1 MYTLGKKFTI
11 DPVHLK
17 VDRLSINEI
26 NKTPYR
32 YDIINFLIENFNRE
46 TNYLEIGVRNP
57 VFNFDKIKATY
68 KYSVDPC
75 IEIKGVDIDFE
86 LTSDSFFEKLRDGK
100 ILSNNIKF
108 DVIFIDGLH
117 LAEQVIKDILNS
129 IDFLSDDGFIVMHD
143 CNPPSEYHASENYE
157 YRMSPSKDYWNGTTW
172 KAFVE
177 FRKRSDY
184 YSCCIDSDW
193 GVGVISK
200 NINFGRKNVVENP
213 FFEFNIFD
221 KTRIESLNLLPFDGF
236 KKFIK

>member
-1 MYTLGKKFTI
+1 MYALGKKFTI

-57 VFNFDKIKATY
+57 VFNFNKINATQ

-221 KTRIESLNLLPFDGF
+221 KTRIESLNLLPFDDF